1 MVMVEYT
8 NKDRD
13 SYVRKGHTVLYAV
26 LCEYLGQMLI
36 KIGITTNKSFRG
48 RNANNEYF
56 NDGYHLYGL
65 RTPMFLDEKD
75 RVKISE
81 AVELKEIL
89 CEIEIPFLKA
99 EVKEKIEGPVRER
112 FEAFVFPPNVK
123 FSGKTEFVLADEEAI
138 IAVKRIFNNIKG
150 HFE

>member
-1 MVMVEYT
+1 MIEHT

-13 SYVRKGHTVLYAV
+13 SYVKKGHTVLYAV

-81 AVELKEIL
+81 AVELKEIIDEFVL
-89 CEIEIPFLKA
+89 PMDKKSARENFEDPIRNHFKPFT
-99 EVKEKIEGPVRER
+99 
-112 FEAFVFPPNVK
+112 FPSDLK
-123 FSGKTEFVLADEEAI
+123 FSGRTEFIYADDEVIESI
-138 IAVKRIFNNIKG
+138 KRGFTKIKKELG
-150 HFE
+150 V

>member
-56 NDGYHLYGL
+56 NDGYHLYGIRAPIL
-65 RTPMFLDEKD
+65 PMDRKSAREKFED
-75 RVKISE
+75 PIRNHFESFTFPSE
-81 AVELKEIL
+81 L
-89 CEIEIPFLKA
+89 
-99 EVKEKIEGPVRER
+99 
-112 FEAFVFPPNVK
+112 K
-123 FSGKTEFVLADEEAI
+123 FSGRTEFIYADDKVIESI
-138 IAVKRIFNNIKG
+138 KRGFNNIKKELG
-150 HFE
+150 V

>member
-1 MVMVEYT
+1 MIENT
-8 NKDRD
+8 ITDKN
-13 SYVRKGHTVLYAV
+13 SYVKQGHTVLYAV
-26 LCEYLGQMLI
+26 LCEYLGQKLI

-56 NDGYHLYGL
+56 NDGYHLYGF
-65 RTPMFLDEKD
+65 RSSMFLDEKD

-89 CEIEIPFLKA
+89 CEIEIPLPKE
-99 EVKEKIEGPVRER
+99 EVKEIIEGPVRER
-112 FEAFVFPPNVK
+112 FEAFVFPSNVK
-123 FSGKTEFVLADEEAI
+123 FSGKTEFVLASEEAI
-138 IAVKRIFNNIKG
+138 VAVKRIFNNIKG